1 MDVILLGVYDLKG
14 CLEVLRKDFVDIV
27 NGTKKNY
34 RLPVDSG
41 YNGQIDDHIRK
52 ILFTFFSFDPSIQQI
67 IFKVIVTQNKYLN
80 LGYDMKDANY
90 KLEFTTSFMQWVY
103 GLKTEDTKDTVG
115 ITSFEYAFF
124 IKLLEMNNK
133 LVYDFLKDNKYF
145 PFIIKIIKND
155 FGKLNVQEIESLEL
169 FFTKSRIFLP
179 SLFITDHLI
188 NQGKTRTEIYDYFTT
203 IILPNLQTIS
213 YEDLKFLILM
223 KKNIFARKVEEAY
236 MKNFRSDGTQ
246 FTERKDEIVFNYENE
261 IMKFI
266 NENSEVLYEDFI
278 LPEVNY
284 VSNIPEF
291 INKKEF
297 ERLSLSNNERDD
309 SEEIIDNYKILYP
322 TEDVVVPSREVVIR
336 LQSSTKLA
344 GKKFYFVLKDKDD
357 KEILNSFTTLKRTR
371 VRVPSDGKYTLEVWM
386 EGLENSERREVSFT
400 VKSDYQSHD
409 QKKSKYS
416 KPRQKKKRKKKGRK

>member
-1 MDVILLGVYDLKG
+1 MGVYDLKG

-34 RLPVDSG
+34 RLPIDSG
-41 YNGQIDDHIRK
+41 YNGQIDEHLRK

-103 GLKTEDTKDTVG
+103 GLKTKDTVE

-124 IKLLEMNNK
+124 IKLLEMNNE

-155 FGKLNVQEIESLEL
+155 FGKLNVQEIESLDL

-179 SLFITDHLI
+179 SLFITTHLI
-188 NQGKTRTEIYDYFTT
+188 NQGKTRSEIYDYFTT

-223 KKNIFARKVEEAY
+223 KKNIFANQVEAAY
-236 MKNFRSDGTQ
+236 IKSVGSNGTH
-246 FTERKDEIVFNYENE
+246 FSEHKDEVVFRYEDE

-266 NENSEVLYEDFI
+266 SINSNVLYED
-278 LPEVNY
+278 
-284 VSNIPEF
+284 
-291 INKKEF
+291 
-297 ERLSLSNNERDD
+297 
-309 SEEIIDNYKILYP
+309 
-322 TEDVVVPSREVVIR
+322 
-336 LQSSTKLA
+336 
-344 GKKFYFVLKDKDD
+344 
-357 KEILNSFTTLKRTR
+357 
-371 VRVPSDGKYTLEVWM
+371 
-386 EGLENSERREVSFT
+386 
-400 VKSDYQSHD
+400 
-409 QKKSKYS
+409 
-416 KPRQKKKRKKKGRK
+416 